1 MYIGFLFSVLKEG
14 SHMDLYSFLIYIHL
28 SLPSLGGKYK
38 LSLPLVEESRQV
50 LDLKYTVM

>member
-1 MYIGFLFSVLKEG
+1 
-14 SHMDLYSFLIYIHL
+14 MDLYSFLIYIHL